1 MTGAAPAAPAATKKL
16 KKTVKKSE
24 AKKREAND
32 SPSSTSPTKRARLT
46 ENQTKAA
53 QTQTEDSVTSYI
65 PVKKKFVMFPD
76 FGKYRERE
84 YHLGTITLEPVESPT
99 TVEQEEDSDEVK
111 ERHTILHFVN
121 KVLHRVNEY
130 ETTTEGRRV
139 TNITMLVP
147 GGDGP
152 EGKEQPQAQPLPKPL
167 FLSSTSG
174 NPNLEPLGIPKKQHK
189 SKVNNY
195 DSMTEVEKDEFLRQN
210 GIRMVPVPEIDL
222 FSDDDD
228 EEEDEVNI
236 VAGAGGETAKENDKT
251 AEEIVADI
259 VRKDLE
265 SLQGSK
271 QSACTE
277 TNINCDD
284 DSDIEI
290 ID

>member
-1 MTGAAPAAPAATKKL
+1 MCFLCKDASSNPAQVKINFEFSAEAEKL
-16 KKTVKKSE
+16 RQAQERVRQQNQPEIELS
-24 AKKREAND
+24 RLR
-32 SPSSTSPTKRARLT
+32 PSSPKLSNIESDYNRKPVRRA
-46 ENQTKAA
+46 
-53 QTQTEDSVTSYI
+53 
-65 PVKKKFVMFPD
+65 
-76 FGKYRERE
+76 
-84 YHLGTITLEPVESPT
+84 
-99 TVEQEEDSDEVK
+99 QEEESGTDWHQVFDEMRV
-111 ERHTILHFVN
+111 EN
-121 KVLHRVNEY
+121 KRKTEEENAKAKVVQNRLLALVGQASSSQDPGPGPGPSAQREDPACVTLD
-130 ETTTEGRRV
+130 TTDDE
-139 TNITMLVP
+139 
-147 GGDGP
+147 
-152 EGKEQPQAQPLPKPL
+152 EEQPLPKPL

-236 VAGAGGETAKENDKT
+236 VAGAGGETAKDTNKT

>member
-1 MTGAAPAAPAATKKL
+1 MCFLCKDASSNPAQVKINFEFNAEAEKL
-16 KKTVKKSE
+16 RQAQERVRQQNQPEIELS
-24 AKKREAND
+24 RLR
-32 SPSSTSPTKRARLT
+32 PSSPKLSNIESDYNRKPVRRA
-46 ENQTKAA
+46 
-53 QTQTEDSVTSYI
+53 
-65 PVKKKFVMFPD
+65 
-76 FGKYRERE
+76 
-84 YHLGTITLEPVESPT
+84 
-99 TVEQEEDSDEVK
+99 QEEESGTDWHQVFDEMRV
-111 ERHTILHFVN
+111 EN
-121 KVLHRVNEY
+121 KRKTEEENAKAKVVQNRLLALVGQASSSQDPGPGPSAQREDPACVTLD
-130 ETTTEGRRV
+130 TTDDE
-139 TNITMLVP
+139 
-147 GGDGP
+147 
-152 EGKEQPQAQPLPKPL
+152 EEQPLPKPL
-167 FLSSTSG
+167 FPSSTSG

-236 VAGAGGETAKENDKT
+236 VTGAGGETAKDTNKT

-277 TNINCDD
+277 TNMNCDD